1 MNAGYRLHSSESVR
15 TEPLQQSRYFVSC
28 AVGQNVHMLPGAQD
42 AAAERKDSHTLL
54 SADELT
60 RLTQE
65 VETQNV
71 VDMHAHVSA
80 LFISM
85 SA

>member
-1 MNAGYRLHSSESVR
+1 
-15 TEPLQQSRYFVSC
+15 
-28 AVGQNVHMLPGAQD
+28 MLPGAQD

-80 LFISM
+80 MFISM